1 LEAYANLQNLRARY
15 PDIYAA
21 DGGFY
26 DAVNPKTGSVG
37 HRRLV
42 LDQSMIMAGLDDA
55 PDRRAAAVLRKGSGG
70 LHGQA
75 VPGLGAHVDPLTGHA
90 GARP

>member
-55 PDRRAAAVLRKGSGG
+55 LTGG
-70 LHGQA
+70 LQRYFA
-75 VPGLGAHVDPLTGHA
+75 KDPEAYTARLYLGWEHMSIH
-90 GARP
+90 